1 MKSRIRIGFMFY
13 STRRLKKRNTS
24 WSSTFDHTRALLS
37 IEVPLLRLRHT
48 GSSINYTP
56 SGMVVT
62 DDAENVDSTRKYTVG
77 VANSWAVDSP

>member
-13 STRRLKKRNTS
+13 STRRIKKKEKLSS

-48 GSSINYTP
+48 GSSINYTT

-62 DDAENVDSTRKYTVG
+62 DYAETVDSTRSTQ
-77 VANSWAVDSP
+77 

>member
-1 MKSRIRIGFMFY
+1 MKSQIRIGFVFY
-13 STRRLKKRNTS
+13 STRRIKKEKLSS

-48 GSSINYTP
+48 GSSINYTT

-62 DDAENVDSTRKYTVG
+62 DYAETVDSTRSTQ
-77 VANSWAVDSP
+77 